1 MLNVQDLVAAHLY
14 ASEEAVLQDAMR
26 LLLRERSDIRIGL
39 AIYRYEHEDISL
51 AKAAALAGVS
61 WSQMREIL
69 IERGVQPRLGPETL
83 EEARAEVQ
91 ALREDFAGSD
101 DRH

>member
-14 ASEEAVLQDAMR
+14 ASEEAVIQDAMR
-26 LLLRERSDIRIGL
+26 LLLRERSGVRIGL

-61 WSQMREIL
+61 WPQMREIL
-69 IERGVQPRLGPETL
+69 VERGVQPRLGPETL
-83 EEARAEVQ
+83 AEARAEVQ
-91 ALREDFAGSD
+91 ALRAGFEE
-101 DRH
+101 

>member
-1 MLNVQDLVAAHLY
+1 MLNVRDLVAAHLY
-14 ASEEAVLQDAMR
+14 ASEEAVIQDAMR
-26 LLLRERSDIRIGL
+26 LLLRERSDVRIGL

-61 WSQMREIL
+61 WPQMREIL

-91 ALREDFAGSD
+91 ALRENFEE
-101 DRH
+101 

>member
-1 MLNVQDLVAAHLY
+1 MINVQDLVAAHLY

-26 LLLRERSDIRIGL
+26 LLLRERSDVRIGL

-51 AKAAALAGVS
+51 ARAAALAGVS
-61 WSQMREIL
+61 WPQMREIL
-69 IERGVQPRLGPETL
+69 IERGVQPRLGPKTL

-91 ALREDFAGSD
+91 ALREDFEDSGE
-101 DRH
+101 RH

>member
-1 MLNVQDLVAAHLY
+1 MLNVQDLVAARLY
-14 ASEEAVLQDAMR
+14 ASEEAVIQDALR
-26 LLLRERSDIRIGL
+26 LLLRERSDLRIGL
-39 AIYRYEHEDISL
+39 AVYRYEQEAISL

-61 WSQMREIL
+61 WPQMREIL

-91 ALREDFAGSD
+91 ALRKDFE
-101 DRH
+101 RQL

>member
-14 ASEEAVLQDAMR
+14 ASEEAVIQDAVR
-26 LLLRERSDIRIGL
+26 LLLRERSDLRIGL

-61 WSQMREIL
+61 WPQMREIL
-69 IERGVQPRLGPETL
+69 VERGVQPRLGPETL
-83 EEARAEVQ
+83 EEARAEAQV
-91 ALREDFAGSD
+91 LRDDFEG
-101 DRH
+101 